1 MPFGIKLG
9 IGVGIVKSLSPV
21 FKSSN
26 NFPEESVSCFGT
38 GVWIMRGTWGY
49 DDVWKFT
56 EN

>member
-1 MPFGIKLG
+1 MPYGVKLG
-9 IGVGIVKSLSPV
+9 IGIGIAKSINPI

-26 NFPEESVSCFGT
+26 NTPEKSESCFGT

-49 DDVWKFT
+49 SDVWEYY